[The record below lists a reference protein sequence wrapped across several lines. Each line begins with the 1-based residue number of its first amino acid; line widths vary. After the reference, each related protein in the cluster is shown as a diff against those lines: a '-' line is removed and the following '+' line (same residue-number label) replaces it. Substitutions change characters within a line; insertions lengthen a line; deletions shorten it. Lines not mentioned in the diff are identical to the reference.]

1 MLETTRDSKNT
12 GTSQTP
18 PESETPELARRLG
31 LFDATMIVMGGI
43 VGSGIFINSY
53 VVARQV
59 HTPTLVLGAWAAGGL
74 IALAGAFIWAELA
87 ALRPKVGGQYAYMR
101 EAFHPS
107 IAFIYG
113 WTLLLVTQTGGMAAV
128 AVTFAKYFV
137 ALTRAPMTDW
147 TVAATALA
155 ALTVINCLGVRAG
168 SSVQNALMLMKI
180 VVIAAL
186 VACGVLLISGRWPA
200 ATGQVVASGEAW
212 RASSDEGGWQLITS
226 LGATMVP
233 VLFAYGGWQT
243 ANFIAGEVRNARR
256 NLPLGLL
263 IGVVGVIL
271 LYLAVNVVYVG
282 VLGVGGL
289 AATETPASEVMRLAM
304 GERGKTL
311 IAIGIAVSTLGFL
324 SQSMLTAPRVYFA
337 MAEDR
342 LFFKSVAKLDPRTR
356 VPVVAIALQGA
367 LAIVIALSGTYAQI
381 LSYVV
386 AVDSIFFALTAAAL
400 LVLHHHE
407 RLAGPPTS
415 VSPLRVWSKRVMIVL
430 FIIVESFVAVNTAY
444 NYPTNSAIGLAILV
458 SGIPVYFYWRA
469 RLKR

>member
-1 MLETTRDSKNT
+1 MLETTSESKTTAT
-12 GTSQTP
+12 GATSTEP
-18 PESETPELARRLG
+18 PELARRLG

-43 VGSGIFINSY
+43 VGSGIFINPY

-59 HTPTLVLGAWAAGGL
+59 HTPALVLGAWAAGGL

-113 WTLLLVTQTGGMAAV
+113 WTLLLVTQSGGMAAV
-128 AVTFAKYFV
+128 AVTFAKYSV
-137 ALTRAPMTDW
+137 ALTHAPLADW
-147 TVAATALA
+147 AVAAVALGS
-155 ALTVINCLGVRAG
+155 LTLINCLGVRAG
-168 SSVQNALMLMKI
+168 SSLQNALMVMKI
-180 VVIAAL
+180 LVIAAL
-186 VACGVLLISGRWPA
+186 VLCGLLLISGRWPA
-200 ATGQVVASGEAW
+200 ATGQVVAGGQSW
-212 RASSDEGGWQLITS
+212 RSSSTEGGWQLFTS

-243 ANFIAGEVRNARR
+243 ANFVAGEVRNPRR

-263 IGVVGVIL
+263 IGVVGVIV
-271 LYLAVNVVYVG
+271 LYLAVNIVYVG
-282 VLGVGGL
+282 VLGVDGL

-337 MAEDR
+337 MADDR
-342 LFFKSVAKLDPRTR
+342 LFFKSVARLDPRTR

-386 AVDSIFFALTAAAL
+386 AVDSIFFALTAGAL
-400 LVLHHHE
+400 LVFHSRATPASTTSNAS
-407 RLAGPPTS
+407 RLR
-415 VSPLRVWSKRVMIVL
+415 LWSKRVMIVL
-430 FIIVESFVAVNTAY
+430 FIVVESFVAVNTAY

-458 SGIPVYFYWRA
+458 SGIPVYFYWRS
-469 RLKR
+469 RLNR

>member
-1 MLETTRDSKNT
+1 
-12 GTSQTP
+12 
-18 PESETPELARRLG
+18 
-31 LFDATMIVMGGI
+31 MIVMGGI
-43 VGSGIFINSY
+43 VGSGIFINPY

-59 HTPTLVLGAWAAGGL
+59 HTPALVLGAWAAGGL
-74 IALAGAFIWAELA
+74 IALSGAFIWAELA

-128 AVTFAKYFV
+128 AVTFAKYFL
-137 ALTRAPMTDW
+137 ALTRATLPDW
-147 TVAATALA
+147 MVAAVALGL
-155 ALTVINCLGVRAG
+155 LTLVNCLGVRAG
-168 SSVQNALMLMKI
+168 SSVQNALMVMKI
-180 VVIAAL
+180 LVIAAL
-186 VACGVLLISGRWPA
+186 VMFGLLLISGGWPA
-200 ATGQVVASGEAW
+200 AGQPVAGGEAW
-212 RASSDEGGWQLITS
+212 RPSSAEGGWQLFTS
-226 LGATMVP
+226 FGATMVP
-233 VLFAYGGWQT
+233 VMFAYGGWQT
-243 ANFIAGEVRNARR
+243 ANFVAGEVRNPRR

-263 IGVVGVIL
+263 IGVVGVIV

-282 VLGVGGL
+282 VLGVDGL

-311 IAIGIAVSTLGFL
+311 IAVGIAISTLGFL

-337 MAEDR
+337 MADDR
-342 LFFKSVAKLDPRTR
+342 LFFKSVARLDPRTR

-367 LAIVIALSGTYAQI
+367 LAIVITLSGSYAQI

-386 AVDSIFFALTAAAL
+386 AVDSIFFALTAGAL
-400 LVLHHHE
+400 LVFHS
-407 RLAGPPTS
+407 RAKPDGTTS
-415 VSPLRVWSKRVMIVL
+415 NASPLRSRSGRVMIVL

-458 SGIPVYFYWRA
+458 SGIPVYLYWQA
-469 RLKR
+469 RLNR

>member
-1 MLETTRDSKNT
+1 
-12 GTSQTP
+12 
-18 PESETPELARRLG
+18 
-31 LFDATMIVMGGI
+31 MIVMGGI
-43 VGSGIFINSY
+43 VGSGIFINPY

-59 HTPTLVLGAWAAGGL
+59 HTPTLVLAAWAVGGL
-74 IALAGAFIWAELA
+74 IALAGAVIWAELA

-128 AVTFAKYFV
+128 AVTFAKYFSELTLTPLSDWMV
-137 ALTRAPMTDW
+137 ASIALGSLT
-147 TVAATALA
+147 L
-155 ALTVINCLGVRAG
+155 INCLGVRAG
-168 SSVQNALMLMKI
+168 SSVQNALMVLKI
-180 VVIAAL
+180 VAIAAL
-186 VACGVLLISGRWPA
+186 VVCGLLLIGGRWSAEVPAVAGGQAWRRPA
-200 ATGQVVASGEAW
+200 APEA
-212 RASSDEGGWQLITS
+212 GWQLFT
-226 LGATMVP
+226 LFGATMVP
-233 VLFAYGGWQT
+233 VMFAYGGWQT
-243 ANFIAGEVRNARR
+243 ANFVAGEVRNPRR

-263 IGVVGVIL
+263 IGVVGVIV
-271 LYLAVNVVYVG
+271 LYLAVNLVYVG
-282 VLGVGGL
+282 VLGVDGL

-311 IAIGIAVSTLGFL
+311 IAVGIAISTLGFL

-356 VPVVAIALQGA
+356 VPVVAIALQGG

-400 LVLHHHE
+400 LVFHS
-407 RLAGPPTS
+407 RATPDGSPGN
-415 VSPLRVWSKRVMIVL
+415 VSPLRSWSKRVMIVL

-444 NYPTNSAIGLAILV
+444 NYPVNSAIGLAILV

-469 RLKR
+469 RLNR

>member
-1 MLETTRDSKNT
+1 MDNTTVQPSSSDA
-12 GTSQTP
+12 P
-18 PESETPELARRLG
+18 ALARRLG

-43 VGSGIFINSY
+43 VGSGIFINPY

-59 HTPTLVLGAWAAGGL
+59 HTPTLILGAWAIGGL

-128 AVTFAKYFV
+128 AVTFAKYFSALTQAPLADWMVASV
-137 ALTRAPMTDW
+137 ALG
-147 TVAATALA
+147 L
-155 ALTVINCLGVRAG
+155 LTLINCLGVRAG
-168 SSVQNALMLMKI
+168 SSVQNALMVMKI
-180 VVIAAL
+180 LAIAAL
-186 VACGVLLISGRWPA
+186 VVCGLLLIGGRWPA
-200 ATGQVVASGEAW
+200 VSPAVPSGDGWQRPATP
-212 RASSDEGGWQLITS
+212 EGGWQLFTS
-226 LGATMVP
+226 FGATMVP
-233 VLFAYGGWQT
+233 VMFAYGGWQT
-243 ANFIAGEVRNARR
+243 ANFVAGEVRNPRR

-263 IGVVGVIL
+263 IGVACVIV

-282 VLGVGGL
+282 VLGVDGL

-311 IAIGIAVSTLGFL
+311 IAVGIAISTLGFL
-324 SQSMLTAPRVYFA
+324 SQAMLTAPRVYFA
-337 MAEDR
+337 MADDR
-342 LFFKSVAKLDPRTR
+342 LFFKSVARLDPRTR

-367 LAIVIALSGTYAQI
+367 LAIVIALSGTYGQI

-400 LVLHHHE
+400 LVFHS
-407 RLAGPPTS
+407 RARNQVTAS
-415 VSPLRVWSKRVMIVL
+415 NASPFRSWGKRVMIVL

-444 NYPTNSAIGLAILV
+444 NYPINSAIGLAILV

-469 RLKR
+469 RLNR